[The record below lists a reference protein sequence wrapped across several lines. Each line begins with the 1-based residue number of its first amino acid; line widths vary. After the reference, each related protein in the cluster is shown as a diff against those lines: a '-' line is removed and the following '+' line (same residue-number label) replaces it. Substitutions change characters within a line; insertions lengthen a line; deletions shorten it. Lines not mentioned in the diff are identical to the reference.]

1 MYESEEVTNQTLWLV
16 EDVEAQQTE
25 MWASG
30 FTSRNFIYAHK
41 TQTTIRTGRIK
52 ILGHCGIVIKTS
64 SGSFL

>member
-1 MYESEEVTNQTLWLV
+1 MYESEEVTNQTVWLV

-30 FTSRNFIYAHK
+30 FTSRNFIYAQP
-41 TQTTIRTGRIK
+41 QTTIRTGRIK